1 VPATRAAIGYGID
14 MKLIELEGT
23 PHEKLFMVPDE
34 QEREARAHQ
43 AGEERR
49 RREAAHATIQN
60 CDTTWQTFRALCMA
74 ARRS

>member
-1 VPATRAAIGYGID
+1 

-23 PHEKLFMVPDE
+23 PHKKLFMVLDE

-49 RREAAHATIQN
+49 RREAAHATI
-60 CDTTWQTFRALCMA
+60 
-74 ARRS
+74 